1 MGYCRSVP
9 DAPSENDLVT
19 EQPRCADVFRSLG
32 RTDTEDLRVREG
44 YQLGRVS
51 IVHGANAEVIS
62 CSGDG
67 VESTSLC
74 TYSTS
79 LNERLVAGD
88 WVELRA
94 DHVDRVLA
102 RRSALRRPD
111 PNGRDVQILASNLD
125 LVLLVV
131 PIDRGLN
138 VRMLE
143 RFAVMAFDS
152 GAQPFVVLTK
162 SDQSDNAPEIALE
175 TTLVVPNVE
184 ILTTSSRS
192 GEGIERL
199 RAELH
204 EGVTAVMLGPSG
216 AGKTSLLNAL
226 EGSDVL
232 TRTVSRG
239 GEGRHATST
248 RRLYRLSSGGVLLD
262 IPGIRLVDL
271 LVGQE
276 GMDETF
282 ADVTAIAAR
291 CRFRDCRHDG
301 DAGCAVE
308 AAVKTGELNSERYE
322 NWKIVN
328 SELEHQDRRRAI
340 TRDTSRPKTT
350 RRDAKPRRPPS
361 D

>member
-1 MGYCRSVP
+1 MVFSKC
-9 DAPSENDLVT
+9 D
-19 EQPRCADVFRSLG
+19 DVFRSLG
-32 RTDTEDLRVREG
+32 HTENEGFTIREG
-44 YQLGRVS
+44 LQLGRVS

-67 VESTSLC
+67 VESTALC
-74 TYSTS
+74 TFSPS

-88 WVELRA
+88 WVEIQGA
-94 DHVDRVLA
+94 HIEQVLT

-111 PNGRDVQILASNLD
+111 PNGRDVQVLASNLD

-143 RFAVMAFDS
+143 RFAVMAYDS
-152 GAQPFVVLTK
+152 GARPFVVLTK
-162 SDQSDNAPEIALE
+162 SDQSDNALGIALE
-175 TTLVVPNVE
+175 TTLVVPGVE

-199 RAELH
+199 RDELH

-226 EGSDVL
+226 EGSDEL
-232 TRTVSRG
+232 TRTVSKG

-271 LVGQE
+271 LVGQD
-276 GMDETF
+276 GVDETF
-282 ADVTAIAAR
+282 ADVTTLAAQ
-291 CRFRDCRHDG
+291 CRFSDCRHDG
-301 DAGCAVE
+301 DLGCAVE
-308 AAVKTGELNSERYE
+308 AAVQSGELTQERYD
-322 NWKIVN
+322 NWRLV
-328 SELEHQDRRRAI
+328 SAELEHQDRRRAI
-340 TRDTSRPKTT
+340 AKETLRPKRT
-350 RRDAKPRRPPS
+350 RRDEIPPRAPF

>member
-1 MGYCRSVP
+1 MTMSKC
-9 DAPSENDLVT
+9 D
-19 EQPRCADVFRSLG
+19 DVFRSLG
-32 RTDTEDLRVREG
+32 HTENERFTVREG
-44 YQLGRVS
+44 LQLGRVS

-74 TYSTS
+74 TLSLS
-79 LNERLVAGD
+79 LNERPVAGD
-88 WVELRA
+88 WVEIREN
-94 DHVDRVLA
+94 HVDRVLA

-111 PNGRDVQILASNLD
+111 PNGRDVQVLASNLD

-143 RFAVMAFDS
+143 RFAVMAYDS
-152 GAQPFVVLTK
+152 GARPFVVLTK
-162 SDQSDNAPEIALE
+162 SDQSNNAREIELE
-175 TTLVVPNVE
+175 TTLVVPGVE
-184 ILTTSSRS
+184 ILTTSSMS

-199 RAELH
+199 RSELH
-204 EGVTAVMLGPSG
+204 EGITAVMLGPSG

-226 EGSDVL
+226 EGSDEL

-271 LVGQE
+271 LVGQD

-282 ADVTAIAAR
+282 TDITALAAQ

-308 AAVKTGELNSERYE
+308 AAVKAGALAPERYE
-322 NWKIVN
+322 NWKIV
-328 SELEHQDRRRAI
+328 SAELEHQDRRRAI
-340 TRDTSRPKTT
+340 TRGAVRPKKT
-350 RRDAKPRRPPS
+350 RRDAKPPRATS